1 MNDVVEL
8 PLNNYMMG
16 HNDDHEPNTPTVS
29 NLKSLSATNKQNIL
43 KLKEQLASEN
53 KIESEFKD
61 RYLATNANNTNEIE
75 TEDKIVF
82 EHTGNY
88 SYE

>member
-1 MNDVVEL
+1 M
-8 PLNNYMMG
+8 
-16 HNDDHEPNTPTVS
+16 NTPVGV
-29 NLKSLSATNKQNIL
+29 NLKNLSATNKNNIL

-53 KIESEFKD
+53 KIDSEIKD
-61 RYLATNANNTNEIE
+61 RYLLTNANNTNEID

-88 SYE
+88 SYEYNNTNNQTNTN